1 MRTEYRNA
9 TRSKLL
15 IKKAFIDL
23 LKGKTCQQSDS
34 H

>member
-23 LKGKTCQQSDS
+23 LKEKHMTK
-34 H
+34 